1 MLYRKAVT
9 LKDGRTCIIR
19 HGTEA
24 DAAAAL
30 ANFIRTHEE
39 TDYLASY
46 PDEITYTEEQEAK
59 MLKDKAESPWDAE
72 LLAEVD
78 GRIVG
83 LAGIDRISAREKAR
97 HRANFGISIEK
108 AYWGLGIGRALTRA
122 CLECAKEAGYTQ
134 VELDVVAENTHAIA
148 LYESEGFTEYGRNP
162 LGFRSRVSGFCELV
176 LMRREL

>member
-1 MLYRKAVT
+1 MLYRKTVT
-9 LKDGRTCIIR
+9 LKDGRTCLIR